1 VFDCGAVAP
10 TLVESEIFGH
20 VKGAFTGA
28 VDSRPG
34 VFEQANGGTI
44 FLDELGELPKSLQP
58 KLLRVLEKREIR
70 RLGSTRSVPIDVRL
84 VAATNRNLEAEI
96 HQRNFREDLF
106 YRVSAAHLVLPA
118 LRDRRE
124 DLELLVTHF
133 LTQMNPDLSGA
144 DVPCHIWEMFKTHRW
159 PGNVRELRN
168 AVQRMLVTPE
178 RLLLR
183 GARTNTT
190 PSTAEQFGTI
200 LPLPEARRQ
209 ATDQFEVNYLKAVL
223 GKAGGHV
230 PRAAAV
236 AAVSRQMIQKLLRK
250 HGLNVDGEES
260 DE

>member
-1 VFDCGAVAP
+1 
-10 TLVESEIFGH
+10 
-20 VKGAFTGA
+20 
-28 VDSRPG
+28 
-34 VFEQANGGTI
+34 
-44 FLDELGELPKSLQP
+44 
-58 KLLRVLEKREIR
+58 
-70 RLGSTRSVPIDVRL
+70 
-84 VAATNRNLEAEI
+84 
-96 HQRNFREDLF
+96 
-106 YRVSAAHLVLPA
+106 
-118 LRDRRE
+118 
-124 DLELLVTHF
+124 
-133 LTQMNPDLSGA
+133 
-144 DVPCHIWEMFKTHRW
+144 
-159 PGNVRELRN
+159 
-168 AVQRMLVTPE
+168 
-178 RLLLR
+178 LLR